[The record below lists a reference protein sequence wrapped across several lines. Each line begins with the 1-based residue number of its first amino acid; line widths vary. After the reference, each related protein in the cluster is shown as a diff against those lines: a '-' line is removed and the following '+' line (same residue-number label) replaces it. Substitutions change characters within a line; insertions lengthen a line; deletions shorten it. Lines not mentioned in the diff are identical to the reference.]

1 MSYRSYFDVTGPD
14 RSALGEQVGRQRARV
29 IERLREVKRVVA
41 VVSGKGGVGKSYVT
55 AALARAIAQR
65 AAPVGVLDAD
75 LQSPTVAR
83 LLGARGPLRVADDAV
98 HPALGTGNV
107 RVVSTDLL
115 LDDGRP
121 LTWRST
127 AGEAHVWRG
136 AAETGVLREFL
147 ADVAWGALDVL
158 LIDMPPDAGRLAD
171 LATLVHDKLV
181 AIAVTIPSD
190 ESARSVQRALTAA
203 RDAGVT
209 ILGVVENMSGYAC
222 ATCDTI
228 GPLFSGNAGAR
239 LSAAF
244 DVPLLAQLPFA
255 PTGAPAPALPDSL
268 ITAAHA
274 PRSTHNAQRE

>member
-1 MSYRSYFDVTGPD
+1 MSHRSYFDVTGAD
-14 RSALGEQVGRQRARV
+14 RSASGEQVGRQRARV
-29 IERLREVKRVVA
+29 VERLRDVKRVVA
-41 VVSGKGGVGKSYVT
+41 VVSGKGGVGESYVT
-55 AALARAIAQR
+55 AALARAIAR
-65 AAPVGVLDAD
+65 REASTGVLDAD

-83 LLGARGPLRVADDAV
+83 LLGASGPLRVADDSV
-98 HPALGTGNV
+98 HPALGTDDV

-121 LTWRST
+121 LAWRST

-136 AAETGVLREFL
+136 AAEAGVLREFL

-158 LIDMPPDAGRLAD
+158 LVDMPPDAGRLAD
-171 LATLVHDKLV
+171 LATLVRDKLS

-190 ESARSVQRALTAA
+190 ESARSVQRALAAA

-222 ATCDTI
+222 KSCDTI

-239 LSAAF
+239 LAAAF
-244 DVPLLAQLPFA
+244 DVRLLARLPFVPAGAIA
-255 PTGAPAPALPDSL
+255 PTLPDSL
-268 ITAAHA
+268 SDAVHA
-274 PRSTHNAQRE
+274 PRSTPDALRE

>member
-1 MSYRSYFDVTGPD
+1 MTHRTYFDVEGPD

-29 IERLREVKRVVA
+29 IERLHDVKRIVA

-55 AALARAIAQR
+55 ASLARTLAER
-65 AAPVGVLDAD
+65 GAATGVLDAD

-83 LLGARGPLRVADDAV
+83 LLGASGPLRVADDAV
-98 HPALGTGNV
+98 HPALGAHNV

-121 LTWRST
+121 LAFRST
-127 AGEAHVWRG
+127 AGESHVWRG
-136 AAETGVLREFL
+136 AAEASVLREFL
-147 ADVAWGALDVL
+147 ADVAWGSLDVL
-158 LIDMPPDAGRLAD
+158 LIDMPPDAGRLGD
-171 LATLVHDKLV
+171 LATLVRDKLA

-222 ATCDTI
+222 STCDTI
-228 GPLFSGNAGAR
+228 GPLFAGNAGAR
-239 LSAAF
+239 LAAAF
-244 DVPLLAQLPFA
+244 DVPLLARLPFVPPGVSA
-255 PTGAPAPALPDSL
+255 PSMPPAVIDSL
-268 ITAAHA
+268 A
-274 PRSTHNAQRE
+274 PSP

>member
-1 MSYRSYFDVTGPD
+1 VTHRTYFDVEGPD

-29 IERLREVKRVVA
+29 IERLRNVKRVVA
-41 VVSGKGGVGKSYVT
+41 IVSGKGGVGKSYVT
-55 AALARAIAQR
+55 ASLARVVAER
-65 AAPVGVLDAD
+65 AASVGVLDAD

-83 LLGARGPLRVADDAV
+83 LLGACGPLRVGDDAV
-98 HPALGTGNV
+98 HPALGSHDI

-121 LTWRST
+121 LAWRST
-127 AGEAHVWRG
+127 AGESHVWRG
-136 AAETGVLREFL
+136 AAEASVLREFL
-147 ADVAWGALDVL
+147 GDVAWGALDLL

-171 LATLVHDKLV
+171 LATLVHDKLA

-190 ESARSVQRALTAA
+190 ESARSVQRALAAA

-239 LSAAF
+239 LAAAF
-244 DVPLLAQLPFA
+244 DVPLLARLPFVPPGASTPPLPMSLVQALA
-255 PTGAPAPALPDSL
+255 PSP
-268 ITAAHA
+268 
-274 PRSTHNAQRE
+274 

>member
-1 MSYRSYFDVTGPD
+1 MSHRSYFDVTGAD

-55 AALARAIAQR
+55 AALARAIAR
-65 AAPVGVLDAD
+65 RSGSTGVLDAD

-83 LLGARGPLRVADDAV
+83 LLGASGPLRVADDAV
-98 HPALGTGNV
+98 HPALGTDGV

-121 LTWRST
+121 LAWRST
-127 AGEAHVWRG
+127 AGETHVWRG
-136 AAETGVLREFL
+136 AAEAGVLREFL

-158 LIDMPPDAGRLAD
+158 LVDMPPDAGRLAD
-171 LATLVHDKLV
+171 LATLVRDKLS

-190 ESARSVQRALTAA
+190 ESARSVQRALAAA

-222 ATCDTI
+222 KSCDTI

-239 LSAAF
+239 LAAAF
-244 DVPLLAQLPFA
+244 DVPLLARLPFVPAGAIA
-255 PTGAPAPALPDSL
+255 PTLPDSL
-268 ITAAHA
+268 IDAVHA
-274 PRSTHNAQRE
+274 PRSTPDALRE

>member
-1 MSYRSYFDVTGPD
+1 MTHRTYFDVEGAD

-29 IERLREVKRVVA
+29 IERLRDVKRVVA

-55 AALARAIAQR
+55 ASLARAIAKR
-65 AAPVGVLDAD
+65 GAPAGVLDAD

-83 LLGARGPLRVADDAV
+83 LLGASGPLRVADDAV
-98 HPALGTGNV
+98 HPALGTDAV

-121 LTWRST
+121 LAWRSK

-136 AAETGVLREFL
+136 VAEASVLREFL

-171 LATLVHDKLV
+171 LATLVRDKLSAV
-181 AIAVTIPSD
+181 AVTIPSD

-203 RDAGVT
+203 RDAGVA

-222 ATCDTI
+222 ARCDTI
-228 GPLFSGNAGAR
+228 GPLFAGNAGAR
-239 LSAAF
+239 LAAAF
-244 DVPLLAQLPFA
+244 DVPLLARLPFVPA
-255 PTGAPAPALPDSL
+255 GGATPPLPDAL
-268 ITAAHA
+268 VTAVYTQRPTINA
-274 PRSTHNAQRE
+274 PRA

>member
-1 MSYRSYFDVTGPD
+1 VTHRTYFDVDGPD

-29 IERLREVKRVVA
+29 SERLHDVKRVVA
-41 VVSGKGGVGKSYVT
+41 VISGKGGVGKSYVT
-55 AALARAIAQR
+55 ASLARSLAQR
-65 AAPVGVLDAD
+65 GDATGVLDAD

-83 LLGARGPLRVADDAV
+83 LLGASGPLRVADGAV
-98 HPALGTGNV
+98 HPALGTNDV

-121 LTWRST
+121 LAWRSS
-127 AGEAHVWRG
+127 AGESHVWRG
-136 AAETGVLREFL
+136 AAEASVLREFL

-171 LATLVHDKLV
+171 LATLVRDKLA

-190 ESARSVQRALTAA
+190 ESARSVQRALAAA

-222 ATCDTI
+222 STCETI

-239 LSAAF
+239 LAAAF
-244 DVPLLAQLPFA
+244 DIPLLARLPFV
-255 PTGAPAPALPDSL
+255 PPGVNAPAIPLALMNSL
-268 ITAAHA
+268 S
-274 PRSTHNAQRE
+274 R